1 MGYRSDV
8 MCIMYARDVK
18 DVDKVDEAGMAF
30 IKAWLN
36 SRLAEEDKNLFEF
49 DHDDMVVFSVEQW
62 KWYDSYSDIQRLD
75 KLFADFMELCDESN
89 GNYYLEFMRVGESYD
104 DVETRYSQP
113 CHGLLS
119 LHRSIY
125 IDGR

>member
-8 MCIMYARDVK
+8 MCIMYARDAK
-18 DVDKVDEAGMAF
+18 NVDKVDAGGMTF

-36 SRLAEEDKNLFEF
+36 SRLNEEEKNLFEF
-49 DHDDMVVFSVEQW
+49 DLDDMVVFSVEQW
-62 KWYDSYSDIQRLD
+62 KWYESYPDIQRLD
-75 KLFADFMELCDESN
+75 RLFEEFMELCDTSN
-89 GNYYLEFMRVGESYD
+89 SGYHMEFMRVGESYD
-104 DVETRYSQP
+104 DVETRYSDWN
-113 CHGLLS
+113 HGLLS

>member
-8 MCIMYARDVK
+8 MCIMYARDNK

-36 SRLAEEDKNLFEF
+36 SRLTEEEKNLFEF
-49 DHDDMVVFSVEQW
+49 DHDDMVVFSVDSW
-62 KWYDSYSDIQRLD
+62 KWYESYPDIQRLD
-75 KLFADFMELCDESN
+75 KLFEDFMELCDEYES
-89 GNYYLEFMRVGESYD
+89 GYYMEFMRVGESYD
-104 DVETRYSQP
+104 DVETRYSDKN
-113 CHGLLS
+113 HGLLT
-119 LHRSIY
+119 LRRSIY